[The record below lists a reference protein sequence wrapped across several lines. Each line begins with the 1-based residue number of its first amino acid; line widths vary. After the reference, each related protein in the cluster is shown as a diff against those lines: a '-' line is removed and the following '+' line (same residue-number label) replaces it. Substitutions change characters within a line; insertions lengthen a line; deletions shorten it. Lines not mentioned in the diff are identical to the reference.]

1 MAIPVKLGTT
11 TKRVNSTLVPDATD
25 WPQIQVTLKADTS
38 LERPVFILSGSAATF
53 YQYNYLV
60 GAGILQGFYWI
71 VDIVSVANNRVE
83 IHCVRDVLANN
94 RTAIMNTNAF
104 IEYGFNTFDAGDAA
118 HRVSDPRQTISK
130 TPSQYQTT
138 VDITGGIT
146 STTGIYVLQAVSQNQ
161 GVVTYVLNRGT
172 LDTLL
177 NQINSDLNTAVDAII
192 QSGSSPDAQLAE
204 LAALDLRKSLLQESA
219 LEAIQS
225 CFWLPI
231 NRIPINSARIYL
243 GNWDTGIQA
252 ARLASDGVY
261 SVTTSIAIPWP
272 VNDWRRANCQLVLY
286 LPFMGT
292 VPIPVDQCINTASL
306 SVIWS
311 LEYFTGNVAVTVKAG
326 NYTVFTG
333 NANIAASV
341 AVGRNAVNASATVT
355 GAIQAI
361 GGGLQVA
368 GGALDAGAGIAGIAA
383 SAATAGILGGAG
395 QLTAGINTMVTGA
408 GNIFGGYQQMV
419 QPAITCAGSMSGLAG
434 AGQPLNAQLCLMYY
448 APLDDAGF
456 SAVYGHPVMKIAQP
470 ALGFCKTR
478 GFSLAA
484 ADRMGDISLVNAT
497 MDGGVFIE

>member
-11 TKRVNSTLVPDATD
+11 TKRVNSTLVPDATN

-60 GAGILQGFYWI
+60 GAGILHGFYWI

-83 IHCVRDVLANN
+83 IHCVRDVLACN
-94 RTAIMNTNAF
+94 RSAILNTDAF
-104 IEYGFNTFDAGDAA
+104 IEFGQNAFDAGAA
-118 HRVSDPRQTISK
+118 ANRVSDPRQTISK
-130 TPSQYQTT
+130 TPTQYQTT

-146 STTGIYVLQAVSQNQ
+146 STTGIYVLQTISRQQ
-161 GVVTYVLNRGT
+161 GVVTYVLNRGS
-172 LDTLL
+172 LDQILRDINTDL
-177 NQINSDLNTAVDAII
+177 NGDINSII
-192 QSGSSPDAQLAE
+192 HSGSSPDAQLAS
-204 LAALDLRKSLLQESA
+204 LAALDLRRSLIQESA
-219 LEAIQS
+219 VEAIQA

-231 NRIPINSARIYL
+231 NRIPINQARVWL
-243 GNWDTGIQA
+243 GNWDTGVDA
-252 ARLASDGVY
+252 ARLANNGVY
-261 SVTTSIAIPWP
+261 TVTTSIAIPWP
-272 VNDWRRANCQLVLY
+272 VADWRRANCQLVLY

-306 SVIWS
+306 SVTWS
-311 LEYFTGNVAVTVKAG
+311 LEYFTGNVAVTVMAG
-326 NYTVFTG
+326 DYTVFTG

-341 AVGRNAVNASATVT
+341 AVGRNAVNASSTIT

-361 GGGLQVA
+361 GGGLQVV
-368 GGALDAGAGIAGIAA
+368 GGALDAGAGIAGLAA
-383 SAATAGILGGAG
+383 STATAGILGGGG

-408 GNIFGGYQQMV
+408 GNMFGGYQQMV

-448 APLDDAGF
+448 PPLDDANF
-456 SAVYGHPVMKIAQP
+456 SAAYGHPVMKIAKP
-470 ALGFCKTR
+470 ATGFCKTR

-484 ADRMGDISLVNAT
+484 ADRVGDITLVNAT

>member
-71 VDIVSVANNRVE
+71 TDIVSIANNRVE

-94 RTAIMNTNAF
+94 RAAILNTNAF
-104 IEYGFNTFDAGDAA
+104 IEFGQNTFDAGAA
-118 HRVSDPRQTISK
+118 ANRVSDPRQTISK
-130 TPSQYQTT
+130 TPAQYQTT

-177 NQINSDLNTAVDAII
+177 SQINTDLNDAVDNII

-219 LEAIQS
+219 LDAIQS

-231 NRIPINSARIYL
+231 NRMPINQTRIYL
-243 GNWDTGIQA
+243 GNWDTTVPA
-252 ARLASDGVY
+252 ARLASDAVY
-261 SVTTSIAIPWP
+261 SVQTSIAIPWP
-272 VNDWRRANCQLVLY
+272 VADWRRANCQLVLY

-292 VPIPVDQCINTASL
+292 VPIPVDQCINMASL
-306 SVIWS
+306 DVTWS

-341 AVGRNAVNASATVT
+341 AVGRNAVNASSTVT

-361 GGGLQVA
+361 GGGLQVV

-383 SAATAGILGGAG
+383 STATAGILGGGG

-456 SAVYGHPVMKIAQP
+456 SSVYGHPVMKIAQP

-484 ADRMGDISLVNAT
+484 ADRVGDISIVNAA

>member
-1 MAIPVKLGTT
+1 MAFPIKLGTV
-11 TKRVNSTLVPDATD
+11 TKRVNSTLVPDATA
-25 WPQIQVTLKADTS
+25 WPEIRVTLKSDTS
-38 LERPVFILSGSAATF
+38 LERPVFILSGAAATL
-53 YQYNYLV
+53 YQYNYCV
-60 GAGILQGFYWI
+60 GSGILYGFYWI
-71 VDIVSVANNRVE
+71 TDIVSVAQNRME
-83 IHCVRDVLANN
+83 IHCVRDVLACN
-94 RTAIMNTNAF
+94 RTAIIDTNAF
-104 IEYGFNTFDAGDAA
+104 IEYGFNTFDAGDAT

-130 TPSQYQTT
+130 TPAQYQTT

-161 GVVTYVLNRGT
+161 GVVTYVMNRGT

-177 NQINSDLNTAVDAII
+177 NQINTDLNTAVDAII

-219 LEAIQS
+219 LDAIQS

-231 NRIPINSARIYL
+231 NRIPINPARIYL

-261 SVTTSIAIPWP
+261 SVTTSISIPWP

-306 SVIWS
+306 SVTWS

-383 SAATAGILGGAG
+383 STATAGLLGSSG

-434 AGQPLNAQLCLMYY
+434 AGQPLSAQLCLMYY

-456 SAVYGHPVMKIAQP
+456 SAVYGHPVMKIAKP

-484 ADRMGDISLVNAT
+484 ADRVGDISLVNAT

>member
-1 MAIPVKLGTT
+1 MGIPIKLGTV

-25 WPQIQVTLKADTS
+25 WPQIQVTLKYDTS
-38 LERPVFILSGSAATF
+38 LERPIFVLSGSAATF
-53 YQYNYLV
+53 YQYNYCV

-71 VDIVSVANNRVE
+71 TDIVSIAEKRVE

-94 RTAIMNTNAF
+94 RAAILNTNAF
-104 IEYGFNTFDAGDAA
+104 IEFGQNTFDAGAA
-118 HRVSDPRQTISK
+118 ANRVSDPRQTISK

-161 GVVTYVLNRGT
+161 GVVTYVLNRGS
-172 LDTLL
+172 LDMLL
-177 NQINSDLNTAVDAII
+177 NQINTDLNDAVDLII

-219 LEAIQS
+219 LDAIQS

-231 NRIPINSARIYL
+231 NRIPINPTRIYL
-243 GNWDTGIQA
+243 GNWDTGVPA

-261 SVTTSIAIPWP
+261 SVQTSVAIPWP
-272 VNDWRRANCQLVLY
+272 VADWRRANCQLVLY

-306 SVIWS
+306 DVTWS

-341 AVGRNAVNASATVT
+341 AVGRNAVNASSTVT

-361 GGGLQVA
+361 GGGLQVV
-368 GGALDAGAGIAGIAA
+368 GGALDAGAGIAGIAV
-383 SAATAGILGGAG
+383 STATAGILGGGG

-448 APLDDAGF
+448 APLDDTGF

-484 ADRMGDISLVNAT
+484 ADRVGDISLVNAT

>member
-25 WPQIQVTLKADTS
+25 WPQIQVTIKADTS

-60 GAGILQGFYWI
+60 SAGILQGFYWI

-94 RTAIMNTNAF
+94 RAAILNTSAF
-104 IEYGFNTFDAGDAA
+104 IEFGQNTFDAGAA
-118 HRVSDPRQTISK
+118 ANRVSDPRQTISK
-130 TPSQYQTT
+130 TPTQYQNT

-146 STTGIYVLQAVSQNQ
+146 STTGIYVLQAVSQTD
-161 GVVTYVLNRGT
+161 GVVTYVLNRGS
-172 LDTLL
+172 LDALL
-177 NQINSDLNTAVDAII
+177 SKINTDLNTEVNGVIT
-192 QSGSSPDAQLAE
+192 SGSSPDQQLAS
-204 LAALDLRKSLLQESA
+204 LAAIDLKRSLLQESA
-219 LEAIQS
+219 LDAIQA

-231 NRIPINSARIYL
+231 NRAPIEDATIWL
-243 GNWDTGIQA
+243 GNWETNVRA
-252 ARLASDGVY
+252 AKLSGNGVY
-261 SVTTSIAIPWP
+261 TVTTSISIPWP
-272 VNDWRRANCQLVLY
+272 VGDWRRANCQLVLY

-306 SVIWS
+306 SVTWS

-395 QLTAGINTMVTGA
+395 QLTAGINTMVNGA
-408 GNIFGGYQQMV
+408 GNMFGGYQQMV

-448 APLDDAGF
+448 PPLDDSGF

-470 ALGFCKTR
+470 VPGFCKTR

-484 ADRMGDISLVNAT
+484 ADRVGDISLVNAT